1 MPAGHFPTSSFK
13 NDENRAM
20 TSRYSSDL
28 RTEGENGLR
37 ARWVATSRD
46 ELDLSRVGRAG
57 SLEGIQVKVFG
68 PYLEFG

>member
-1 MPAGHFPTSSFK
+1 M
-13 NDENRAM
+13 R
-20 TSRYSSDL
+20 DL